1 MTAPSTDTDGLPQ
14 VHPRAVDAARALAPH
29 LHAAAH
35 RSSATPADHAAWSDV
50 LATTNAVLTWSDA
63 PQVPS
68 GLSADCGH
76 MDPDDYAELFAE
88 MLEEKGLFL
97 AAGYCREV
105 TAKDD
110 DGRAR
115 RDPPTAALNVV
126 PLRP

>member
-1 MTAPSTDTDGLPQ
+1 MSTDTDGLPQ

-35 RSSATPADHAAWSDV
+35 RPSATDADHAAWSDV
-50 LATTNAVLTWSDA
+50 LATTNAVLAWSDPTGDA
-63 PQVPS
+63 S
-68 GLSADCGH
+68 GRSADCGH

-88 MLEEKGLFL
+88 MLEEKGQYL

-115 RDPPTAALNVV
+115 RDPPTSAMNVV